1 MTRRIFL
8 ILRRLLMTLIT
19 LIVCAALFGAG
30 FQTYAT
36 HRDEQRFPPPG
47 RLVDV
52 GGHRLHIDCRGDG
65 SPMILLESGGQLWS
79 SGWRHIHNDLGSD
92 HRVCAYD
99 RSGLGWSEA
108 GPAPYDA
115 EQAVRELHAL
125 LDAAGE
131 ERPFV
136 YVGHSLGGMLAR
148 VFHHRYPGELAAA
161 VYIDSGEPEILID
174 DFDASRDDPI
184 RPCGLS
190 CRGQIGL
197 AYLGVARLVISN
209 VDALDN
215 PALPAD
221 AVDEFRALASRPQF
235 LRSALLTARYIPA
248 AAFQTLDAGHIDDRP
263 VLVIHSGNYGE
274 LVSEG
279 ETEEE
284 MRRWRGAYIERW
296 TYAVETSSN
305 GVGPVEIPGANHITV
320 IAERDHAARVA
331 DEIRRFLEGRI
342 GH

>member
-1 MTRRIFL
+1 MGL
-8 ILRRLLMTLIT
+8 IAF
-19 LIVCAALFGAG
+19 IVCAALFGAG
-30 FQTYAT
+30 FQAYAT

-52 GGHRLHIDCRGDG
+52 GGHRLHIDCRGEG

-79 SGWRHIHNDLGSD
+79 SGWRHIHDDLSRD

-99 RSGLGWSEA
+99 WSGLGWSDA

-115 EQAVRELHAL
+115 EQAAKELHAL
-125 LDAAGE
+125 LEGAGE
-131 ERPFV
+131 QQPFV

-148 VFHHRYPGELAAA
+148 VYHRRYPGALAAA
-161 VYIDSGEPEILID
+161 VYVDSGEPEILIE

-184 RPCGLS
+184 RPCGMS
-190 CRGQIGL
+190 CRTQIGL
-197 AYLGVARLVISN
+197 AYLGVPRLVLAN
-209 VDALDN
+209 VDMLDD

-221 AVDEFRALASRPQF
+221 AVAEFRALASRPQF
-235 LRSALLTARYIPA
+235 LRSAFLMVRYVPA
-248 AAFQTLDAGHIDDRP
+248 AAFPTLDAGPIDDRP
-263 VLVIHSGNYGE
+263 LLVIYSGDYGE

-284 MRRWRGAYIERW
+284 MRRWRGAYLDRW
-296 TYAVETSSN
+296 THAVETSPD

-320 IAERDHAARVA
+320 IVERDHAARVA
-331 DEIRRFLEGRI
+331 NEIRHFVDSRFE
-342 GH
+342 